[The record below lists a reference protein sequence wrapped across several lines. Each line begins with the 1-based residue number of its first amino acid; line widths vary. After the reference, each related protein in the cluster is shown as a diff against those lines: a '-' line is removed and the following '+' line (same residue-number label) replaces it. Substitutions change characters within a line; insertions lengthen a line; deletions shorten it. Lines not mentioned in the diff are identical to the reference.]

1 MENISEYTDEISRIK
16 SWFNWYDT
24 QVMQYQRDIRLYGES
39 KINIVE
45 LDNIA
50 TSNAKRIKELEQ
62 IIKNYFDN
70 NT

>member
-1 MENISEYTDEISRIK
+1 MKNISEYTDEISRLK

-24 QVMQYQRDIRLYGES
+24 QVMQYQRDMRLYEQS
-39 KINIVE
+39 SINIVE

-62 IIKNYFDN
+62 IIKNCFDN
-70 NT
+70 NN

>member
-24 QVMQYQRDIRLYGES
+24 QVMQYQRDMRLYEQS
-39 KINIVE
+39 SINIVE

-62 IIKNYFDN
+62 IIKNCFDN